1 MDLWSEFTEST
12 IDQWKNKVLDD
23 INNKLINKFNWET
36 EYGNI
41 DPFIKTTKTIFNEEK
56 IKLSQI
62 CWRFNKN
69 KNLNSQFL
77 SRLDDGVN
85 SIYINSGC
93 EVDSIFKNV
102 MSEIIQTHICID
114 NNSSNDQISNW
125 VKWIN
130 SNHNLNGSIRMDLFD
145 IYKSENN
152 SIKIDNYIR
161 RIYKNITNKNF
172 KCIYV
177 NGLNYNSKLN
187 TNVNDISLIAAQL
200 NELVEIHKKN
210 SLEIP
215 KKDIISTLLNNIFLE
230 NISKIKVIRSII
242 NQILNVHEL
251 NAKIIIE
258 TAINPMT
265 IVNKELDFRILS
277 ITSSIMSAIIG
288 GTDIYQLNDSTIE
301 SKEDYWK
308 KIITNIPLILLEE
321 SCINISDDVVKGSHV
336 IEQITSKMAE
346 KSWAL
351 FKEIENKGGIL
362 NCFNQNDIPIFN
374 SKINE

>member
-12 IDQWKNKVLDD
+12 IDQWKNKISDD
-23 INNKLINKFNWET
+23 INNKLINEFNWET

-41 DPFIKTTKTIFNEEK
+41 DPFIKPTQSIFNKEK

-62 CWRFNKN
+62 CWRFNQN
-69 KNLNSQFL
+69 KNLNSQIL
-77 SRLDDGVN
+77 RRLEDGIN
-85 SIYINSGC
+85 SIHINSEC
-93 EVDSIFKNV
+93 EVESIFKNV
-102 MSEIIQTHICID
+102 MSEIIQTHILID
-114 NNSSNDQISNW
+114 SNSSNDQSSSW

-130 SNHNLNGSIRMDLFD
+130 SNHNLNGSIRLNLLD
-145 IYKSENN
+145 IHKSENN
-152 SIKIDNYIR
+152 SNKIDNYIR
-161 RIYKNITNKNF
+161 IHKNITNKNF
-172 KCIYV
+172 RCIYV

-215 KKDIISTLLNNIFLE
+215 KKVIISTLLNNSFLE

-251 NAKIIIE
+251 KAKIIIE
-258 TAINPMT
+258 TSINPMT

-288 GTDIYQLNDSTIE
+288 GTDIYQLNDSMIK

-321 SCINISDDVVKGSHV
+321 SYINNSEDVAKGSHV
-336 IEQITSKMAE
+336 IEHISSKMAE

-362 NCFNQNDIPIFN
+362 NCFNQDDIPNLIL
-374 SKINE
+374 K

>member
-12 IDQWKNKVLDD
+12 IDQWKNKVSDD
-23 INNKLINKFNWET
+23 INNKLINEFNWET

-41 DPFIKTTKTIFNEEK
+41 DPFIKPTQSIFNKEK

-62 CWRFNKN
+62 CWRFNQN
-69 KNLNSQFL
+69 KNLNSQIL
-77 SRLDDGVN
+77 RRLEDGIN
-85 SIYINSGC
+85 SIHINSEC
-93 EVDSIFKNV
+93 EVESIFKNV
-102 MSEIIQTHICID
+102 MSEIIQTHILID
-114 NNSSNDQISNW
+114 SNSSNDQSSSW

-130 SNHNLNGSIRMDLFD
+130 SNHNLNGSIRLNLLD
-145 IYKSENN
+145 IHKSENN
-152 SIKIDNYIR
+152 SNKIDNYIR
-161 RIYKNITNKNF
+161 IHKNITNKNF
-172 KCIYV
+172 RCIYV

-215 KKDIISTLLNNIFLE
+215 KKVIISTLLNNSFLE

-251 NAKIIIE
+251 KAKIIIE
-258 TAINPMT
+258 TSINPMT

-288 GTDIYQLNDSTIE
+288 GTDIYQLNDSMIK

-321 SCINISDDVVKGSHV
+321 SYINISEDVAKGSHV
-336 IEQITSKMAE
+336 IEHISSKMAE

-362 NCFNQNDIPIFN
+362 NCFNQDDIPNLIL
-374 SKINE
+374 K

>member
-69 KNLNSQFL
+69 KNLNSQIL
-77 SRLDDGVN
+77 SRLEDGVN

-161 RIYKNITNKNF
+161 IYKNITNKNF

-215 KKDIISTLLNNIFLE
+215 KKVIISTLLNNSFLE

-251 NAKIIIE
+251 NTKIIIE

-288 GTDIYQLNDSTIE
+288 GTDIYQLNDSMIE

>member
-12 IDQWKNKVLDD
+12 IDQWKNKVSDD
-23 INNKLINKFNWET
+23 INNKLINEFNWET

-41 DPFIKTTKTIFNEEK
+41 DPFIKPTQSIFNKEK

-62 CWRFNKN
+62 CWRFNQN
-69 KNLNSQFL
+69 KNLNSQIL
-77 SRLDDGVN
+77 RRLEDGIN
-85 SIYINSGC
+85 SIHINSEC
-93 EVDSIFKNV
+93 ELESIFKNV
-102 MSEIIQTHICID
+102 MSEIIQTHIFID
-114 NNSSNDQISNW
+114 SNSSNDQSSSW

-130 SNHNLNGSIRMDLFD
+130 SNHNLNGSIRLNLLD
-145 IYKSENN
+145 IHKSENN
-152 SIKIDNYIR
+152 SNKIDNYIR
-161 RIYKNITNKNF
+161 THKNITNKNF

-215 KKDIISTLLNNIFLE
+215 KKVIISTLLNNSFLE

-251 NAKIIIE
+251 KAKIIIE
-258 TAINPMT
+258 TSINPMT

-288 GTDIYQLNDSTIE
+288 GTDIYQLNDSMIK

-321 SCINISDDVVKGSHV
+321 SYINISEDVAKGSHV
-336 IEQITSKMAE
+336 IEHISSKMAE

-362 NCFNQNDIPIFN
+362 NCFNQDDIPNLIL
-374 SKINE
+374 K

>member
-1 MDLWSEFTEST
+1 MGLWSEFTEST
-12 IDQWKNKVLDD
+12 IDQWKNKVSDD
-23 INNKLINKFNWET
+23 INNKLISEFNWKT
-36 EYGNI
+36 EYGDI
-41 DPFIKTTKTIFNEEK
+41 DPFQKSTQSIFNEEK

-62 CWRFNKN
+62 CWRFNQT
-69 KNLNSQFL
+69 KNLNSQIL
-77 SRLDDGVN
+77 RRLEDGVN
-85 SIYINSGC
+85 SIHINSGC

-114 NNSSNDQISNW
+114 NNSSNDQISSW

-130 SNHNLNGSIRMDLFD
+130 SNHNLNGSVRMDLLD
-145 IYKSENN
+145 IHKSENN
-152 SIKIDNYIR
+152 SNKIDNYIR
-161 RIYKNITNKNF
+161 IHKNITNKNF

-177 NGLNYNSKLN
+177 NGLNYNGKLN

-200 NELVEIHKKN
+200 NELIEIHKKN

-215 KKDIISTLLNNIFLE
+215 KKVIISTLLNNSFLE

-258 TAINPMT
+258 TSINPM
-265 IVNKELDFRILS
+265 IILNKELDFRILS

-288 GTDIYQLNDSTIE
+288 GTDICQLNDSMIE

-362 NCFNQNDIPIFN
+362 NCFNQNDIPNLIL
-374 SKINE
+374 K

>member
-12 IDQWKNKVLDD
+12 IDQWKNKVSDD

-41 DPFIKTTKTIFNEEK
+41 DPFIKPTQSIFNEEK
-56 IKLSQI
+56 IKLSEI
-62 CWRFNKN
+62 CWRFNQT
-69 KNLNSQFL
+69 KNLNSQIL
-77 SRLDDGVN
+77 RRLEDGVN
-85 SIYINSGC
+85 SIHLNSEC

-102 MSEIIQTHICID
+102 MSEIIQTHIYID
-114 NNSSNDQISNW
+114 NNSSNDQISSW

-130 SNHNLNGSIRMDLFD
+130 SNHNSNGSIRLDLLD

-152 SIKIDNYIR
+152 SNKIDNYIR
-161 RIYKNITNKNF
+161 LHKKISNKNF
-172 KCIYV
+172 RCIYV
-177 NGLNYNSKLN
+177 NGLNYNGKLN

-200 NELVEIHKKN
+200 NELIEIHKKN

-215 KKDIISTLLNNIFLE
+215 KKVIISTLLNNSFLE

-251 NAKIIIE
+251 KIKIIIE
-258 TAINPMT
+258 TSINPM
-265 IVNKELDFRILS
+265 IILNKELDFRILS
-277 ITSSIMSAIIG
+277 ITSSVMSAIIG
-288 GTDIYQLNDSTIE
+288 GTDIYQLNDSMIE
-301 SKEDYWK
+301 SNKDYWK
-308 KIITNIPLILLEE
+308 KIITNIPLILFEE
-321 SCINISDDVVKGSHV
+321 SCINISDDVVKGSHI
-336 IEQITSKMAE
+336 IEQITFKMAK

-362 NCFNQNDIPIFN
+362 NCFNQDDVPNLIL
-374 SKINE
+374 K

>member
-23 INNKLINKFNWET
+23 INNKLIIKFNWET

-41 DPFIKTTKTIFNEEK
+41 DPFIKPTQSIFNKEK

-62 CWRFNKN
+62 CWRFNQN
-69 KNLNSQFL
+69 KNLNSQIL
-77 SRLDDGVN
+77 RRLEDGIN
-85 SIYINSGC
+85 SIHINSEC
-93 EVDSIFKNV
+93 EVESIFKNV
-102 MSEIIQTHICID
+102 MSEIIQTHIYID
-114 NNSSNDQISNW
+114 SNSSNDQSSSW

-130 SNHNLNGSIRMDLFD
+130 SNHNLNGSIRLNQLD

-152 SIKIDNYIR
+152 SNKIENYIR
-161 RIYKNITNKNF
+161 IHKNITNKNF
-172 KCIYV
+172 RCIYI

-215 KKDIISTLLNNIFLE
+215 KKVIISTLLNNSFLE

-251 NAKIIIE
+251 KAKIIIE
-258 TAINPMT
+258 TSINPMT

-288 GTDIYQLNDSTIE
+288 GTDIYQLNDYMIK

-321 SCINISDDVVKGSHV
+321 SYINISEDVAKGSHV
-336 IEQITSKMAE
+336 IEHISSKMAE

-362 NCFNQNDIPIFN
+362 NCFNQDDIPNLIL
-374 SKINE
+374 K

>member
-12 IDQWKNKVLDD
+12 IDQWKNKVSDD
-23 INNKLINKFNWET
+23 INNKLINEFNWET

-41 DPFIKTTKTIFNEEK
+41 DPFIKPTQSIFNKEK

-62 CWRFNKN
+62 CWRFNQN
-69 KNLNSQFL
+69 KNLNSQIL
-77 SRLDDGVN
+77 RRLEDGIN
-85 SIYINSGC
+85 SIHINSEC
-93 EVDSIFKNV
+93 EVESIFKNV
-102 MSEIIQTHICID
+102 MSEIIQTHIYID
-114 NNSSNDQISNW
+114 SNSSNDQSSSW

-130 SNHNLNGSIRMDLFD
+130 SNHNLNGSIRLNQLD

-152 SIKIDNYIR
+152 SNKIENYIR
-161 RIYKNITNKNF
+161 IHKNITNKNF
-172 KCIYV
+172 RCIYI

-215 KKDIISTLLNNIFLE
+215 KKVIISTLLNNSFLE

-251 NAKIIIE
+251 KAKIIIE
-258 TAINPMT
+258 TSINPMT

-288 GTDIYQLNDSTIE
+288 GTDIYQLNDYMIK

-321 SCINISDDVVKGSHV
+321 SYINISEDVAKGSHV
-336 IEQITSKMAE
+336 IEHISSKMAE

-362 NCFNQNDIPIFN
+362 NCFNQDDIPNLIL
-374 SKINE
+374 K

>member
-69 KNLNSQFL
+69 KNLNSQIL
-77 SRLDDGVN
+77 SRLEGGVN

-145 IYKSENN
+145 IYKSEIN
-152 SIKIDNYIR
+152 SIKIDNYVR

-215 KKDIISTLLNNIFLE
+215 KKVIISTLLNNSFLE

-288 GTDIYQLNDSTIE
+288 GTDIYQLNDSMIE

>member
-12 IDQWKNKVLDD
+12 IDQWKNKVSDD
-23 INNKLINKFNWET
+23 INNKLINELNWET

-41 DPFIKTTKTIFNEEK
+41 DPFIKPTQSIFNKEK

-62 CWRFNKN
+62 CWRFNQN
-69 KNLNSQFL
+69 KNLNSQIL
-77 SRLDDGVN
+77 RRLEDGIN
-85 SIYINSGC
+85 SIHINSEC
-93 EVDSIFKNV
+93 EVESIFKNV
-102 MSEIIQTHICID
+102 MSEIIQTHIFID
-114 NNSSNDQISNW
+114 SNSSNDQSSSW

-130 SNHNLNGSIRMDLFD
+130 SNHNLNGSIRLNLLD
-145 IYKSENN
+145 IHKSENN
-152 SIKIDNYIR
+152 SNKIDNYI

-172 KCIYV
+172 RCIYI

-215 KKDIISTLLNNIFLE
+215 EKVIISTLLNNSFLE

-251 NAKIIIE
+251 KAKIIIE
-258 TAINPMT
+258 TSINPMT

-288 GTDIYQLNDSTIE
+288 GTDIYQLNDSMIK
-301 SKEDYWK
+301 SKEDY
-308 KIITNIPLILLEE
+308 
-321 SCINISDDVVKGSHV
+321 
-336 IEQITSKMAE
+336 
-346 KSWAL
+346 
-351 FKEIENKGGIL
+351 
-362 NCFNQNDIPIFN
+362 
-374 SKINE
+374 

>member
-12 IDQWKNKVLDD
+12 IDQWKNKVSDD
-23 INNKLINKFNWET
+23 INNKLINEFNWET

-41 DPFIKTTKTIFNEEK
+41 DPFIKPTQSIFNKEK

-62 CWRFNKN
+62 CWRFNQN
-69 KNLNSQFL
+69 KNLNSQIL
-77 SRLDDGVN
+77 RRLEDGIN
-85 SIYINSGC
+85 SIHINSEC
-93 EVDSIFKNV
+93 EVESIFKNV
-102 MSEIIQTHICID
+102 MSEIIQTHIFID
-114 NNSSNDQISNW
+114 SNSSNDQSSSW

-130 SNHNLNGSIRMDLFD
+130 SNHNLNGSIRLNLLD
-145 IYKSENN
+145 IHKSENN
-152 SIKIDNYIR
+152 SNKIDNYIR
-161 RIYKNITNKNF
+161 IHKNITNKNF
-172 KCIYV
+172 RCIYV

-215 KKDIISTLLNNIFLE
+215 KKVIISTLLNNSFLE

-251 NAKIIIE
+251 KAKIIIE
-258 TAINPMT
+258 TSINPMT

-288 GTDIYQLNDSTIE
+288 GTDIYQLNDSMIK

-321 SCINISDDVVKGSHV
+321 SYINISEDVAKGSHV
-336 IEQITSKMAE
+336 IEHISSKMAE

-362 NCFNQNDIPIFN
+362 NCFNQDDIPNLIL
-374 SKINE
+374 K

>member
-1 MDLWSEFTEST
+1 MSLWSEFNEST

-23 INNKLINKFNWET
+23 INNKLINEFNWET

-41 DPFIKTTKTIFNEEK
+41 DPFIKTTQSIFNEEK
-56 IKLSQI
+56 IELSQI
-62 CWRFNKN
+62 CWRFNQT
-69 KNLNSQFL
+69 KNLNSQIL
-77 SRLDDGVN
+77 SRLEDGVN
-85 SIYINSGC
+85 SIHINSGC

-102 MSEIIQTHICID
+102 MSEIIQTHIYID
-114 NNSSNDQISNW
+114 NNSSNNQISSW

-130 SNHNLNGSIRMDLFD
+130 SNRNLNGSFRMDLLD
-145 IYKSENN
+145 IYISENN
-152 SIKIDNYIR
+152 SNKIDNYIR
-161 RIYKNITNKNF
+161 IHKNITNNNF

-177 NGLNYNSKLN
+177 NVLNYNGKLN

-200 NELVEIHKKN
+200 NELIEIHKKN

-215 KKDIISTLLNNIFLE
+215 KKVIISTLLNNSFLE
-230 NISKIKVIRSII
+230 NISKIKAIRSIV
-242 NQILNVHEL
+242 NRILNVHEL
-251 NAKIIIE
+251 KVEIIIE
-258 TAINPMT
+258 TSINPM
-265 IVNKELDFRILS
+265 IILNKELDFRILS

-288 GTDIYQLNDSTIE
+288 GTDICQLNDSIIE
-301 SKEDYWK
+301 SKENYWK

-321 SCINISDDVVKGSHV
+321 SFINISEDVAKGSHV

-362 NCFNQNDIPIFN
+362 NCFNQDYIPNLIL
-374 SKINE
+374 K

>member
-12 IDQWKNKVLDD
+12 IDQWKNKVSDD

-41 DPFIKTTKTIFNEEK
+41 DPFIKPTQSIFNKEK

-62 CWRFNKN
+62 CWRFNQN
-69 KNLNSQFL
+69 KNLNSQIL
-77 SRLDDGVN
+77 RRLEDGIN
-85 SIYINSGC
+85 SIHINSEC
-93 EVDSIFKNV
+93 ELESIFKNV
-102 MSEIIQTHICID
+102 MSEIIQTHIFID
-114 NNSSNDQISNW
+114 SNSSNDQSSSW

-130 SNHNLNGSIRMDLFD
+130 SNHNLNGSIRLNLLD
-145 IYKSENN
+145 IHKSENN
-152 SIKIDNYIR
+152 SNKIDNYL
-161 RIYKNITNKNF
+161 RIHKNITNKNF
-172 KCIYV
+172 RCIYV

-215 KKDIISTLLNNIFLE
+215 KKVIISTLLNNSFLE

-251 NAKIIIE
+251 KAKIIIE
-258 TAINPMT
+258 TSINPMT

-288 GTDIYQLNDSTIE
+288 GTDIYQLNDSMIK

-321 SCINISDDVVKGSHV
+321 SYINISEDVAKGSHV
-336 IEQITSKMAE
+336 IEHISSKMAE

-362 NCFNQNDIPIFN
+362 NCFNQDDIPNLIL
-374 SKINE
+374 K

>member
-12 IDQWKNKVLDD
+12 IDQWKNKVSDD
-23 INNKLINKFNWET
+23 INNKLINEFNWET

-41 DPFIKTTKTIFNEEK
+41 DPFIKPTQSIFNKEK

-62 CWRFNKN
+62 CWRFNQN
-69 KNLNSQFL
+69 KNLNSQIL
-77 SRLDDGVN
+77 RRLEDGIN
-85 SIYINSGC
+85 SIHINSEC
-93 EVDSIFKNV
+93 ELESIFKNV
-102 MSEIIQTHICID
+102 MSEIIQTHIFID
-114 NNSSNDQISNW
+114 SNSSNDQSSSW

-130 SNHNLNGSIRMDLFD
+130 SNHNLNGSIRLNLLD
-145 IYKSENN
+145 IHKSENN
-152 SIKIDNYIR
+152 SNKIDNYL
-161 RIYKNITNKNF
+161 RIHKNITNKNF
-172 KCIYV
+172 RCIYV

-215 KKDIISTLLNNIFLE
+215 KKVIISTLLNNSFLE

-251 NAKIIIE
+251 KAKIIIE
-258 TAINPMT
+258 TSINPMT

-288 GTDIYQLNDSTIE
+288 GTDIYQLNDSMIK

-321 SCINISDDVVKGSHV
+321 SYINISEDVAKGSHV
-336 IEQITSKMAE
+336 IEHISSKMAE

-362 NCFNQNDIPIFN
+362 NCFNQDDIPNLIL
-374 SKINE
+374 K

>member
-1 MDLWSEFTEST
+1 MSLWSEFNEST

-23 INNKLINKFNWET
+23 INNKLINEFNWET

-41 DPFIKTTKTIFNEEK
+41 DPFIKTTQSIFNEEK

-62 CWRFNKN
+62 CWRFNQT
-69 KNLNSQFL
+69 KNLNSQIL
-77 SRLDDGVN
+77 SRLEDGVN
-85 SIYINSGC
+85 SIHINSGC

-102 MSEIIQTHICID
+102 MSDIIQTHIFID
-114 NNSSNDQISNW
+114 SNSSNDQISNW

-130 SNHNLNGSIRMDLFD
+130 SNHNLNGSIRMDLLD
-145 IYKSENN
+145 IHKSENN
-152 SIKIDNYIR
+152 SIKIDKYIR
-161 RIYKNITNKNF
+161 IHKNITNKNF

-215 KKDIISTLLNNIFLE
+215 KKVIISTLLNNSFLE

-288 GTDIYQLNDSTIE
+288 GTDICQLNDSMIE

>member
-1 MDLWSEFTEST
+1 MSLWSEFNEST

-23 INNKLINKFNWET
+23 INNKLINEFNWET

-41 DPFIKTTKTIFNEEK
+41 DPFIKTTQSIFNEEK

-62 CWRFNKN
+62 CWRFNQT
-69 KNLNSQFL
+69 KNLNSQIL
-77 SRLDDGVN
+77 SRLEDGVN
-85 SIYINSGC
+85 SIHINSGC

-102 MSEIIQTHICID
+102 MSEIIQSHIYID
-114 NNSSNDQISNW
+114 NNSSNDQISSW

-130 SNHNLNGSIRMDLFD
+130 SNHNLNGSVRMDLLD
-145 IYKSENN
+145 IHKSENN
-152 SIKIDNYIR
+152 SNKIDNYIR
-161 RIYKNITNKNF
+161 IHKNITNKNF
-172 KCIYV
+172 KCVYV
-177 NGLNYNSKLN
+177 NGLNYNGKLN

-200 NELVEIHKKN
+200 NELIEIHKKN

-215 KKDIISTLLNNIFLE
+215 KKVIISTLLNNSFLE

-258 TAINPMT
+258 TSINPM
-265 IVNKELDFRILS
+265 IILNKELDFRILS

-288 GTDIYQLNDSTIE
+288 GTDICQLNDSMIE

-362 NCFNQNDIPIFN
+362 NCFNQNDIPNLIL
-374 SKINE
+374 K

>member
-12 IDQWKNKVLDD
+12 IDQWKNKVSDD
-23 INNKLINKFNWET
+23 INNKLINEFNWET

-41 DPFIKTTKTIFNEEK
+41 DPFIKPTQSIFNKEK

-62 CWRFNKN
+62 CWRFNQN
-69 KNLNSQFL
+69 KNLNSQIL
-77 SRLDDGVN
+77 RRLEDGIN
-85 SIYINSGC
+85 SIHINSEC
-93 EVDSIFKNV
+93 EVESIFKNV
-102 MSEIIQTHICID
+102 MSEIIQTHIYID
-114 NNSSNDQISNW
+114 SNSSNDQSSSW

-130 SNHNLNGSIRMDLFD
+130 SNHNLNGSIRLNQLD

-152 SIKIDNYIR
+152 SNKIENYIR
-161 RIYKNITNKNF
+161 IHKNITNKNF
-172 KCIYV
+172 RCIYV
-177 NGLNYNSKLN
+177 NGLNYNGKLN

-200 NELVEIHKKN
+200 NELVEVHKKN

-215 KKDIISTLLNNIFLE
+215 KKVIISTLLNNSFLE

-251 NAKIIIE
+251 KAKIIIE
-258 TAINPMT
+258 TSINPMT

-288 GTDIYQLNDSTIE
+288 GTDIYQLNDYMIK

-321 SCINISDDVVKGSHV
+321 SYINISEDVAKGSHV
-336 IEQITSKMAE
+336 IEHISSKMAE

-362 NCFNQNDIPIFN
+362 NCFNQDDIPNLIL
-374 SKINE
+374 K

>member
-12 IDQWKNKVLDD
+12 IDQWKNKVSDD
-23 INNKLINKFNWET
+23 INNKLINEFNWET

-41 DPFIKTTKTIFNEEK
+41 DPFIKPTQSIFNKEK

-62 CWRFNKN
+62 CWRFNQN
-69 KNLNSQFL
+69 KNLNSQIL
-77 SRLDDGVN
+77 RRLEDGIN
-85 SIYINSGC
+85 SIHINSEC
-93 EVDSIFKNV
+93 EVESIFKNV
-102 MSEIIQTHICID
+102 MSEIIQTHIFID
-114 NNSSNDQISNW
+114 SNSSNDQSSSW

-130 SNHNLNGSIRMDLFD
+130 SNHNLNGSIRLNLLD
-145 IYKSENN
+145 IHKSENN
-152 SIKIDNYIR
+152 SNKIDNYL
-161 RIYKNITNKNF
+161 RIHKNITNKNF
-172 KCIYV
+172 RCIYV

-215 KKDIISTLLNNIFLE
+215 KKVIISTLLNNSFLE

-251 NAKIIIE
+251 KAKIIIE
-258 TAINPMT
+258 TSINPMT

-288 GTDIYQLNDSTIE
+288 GTDIYQLNDSMIK

-321 SCINISDDVVKGSHV
+321 SYINISEDVAKGSHI
-336 IEQITSKMAE
+336 IEHISSKMAE

-362 NCFNQNDIPIFN
+362 NCFNQDDIPNLIL
-374 SKINE
+374 K

>member
-12 IDQWKNKVLDD
+12 IDQWKNKISDD
-23 INNKLINKFNWET
+23 INNKLINEFNWET

-41 DPFIKTTKTIFNEEK
+41 DPFIKPTQSIFNKEK

-62 CWRFNKN
+62 CWRFNQN
-69 KNLNSQFL
+69 KNLNSQIL
-77 SRLDDGVN
+77 RRLEDGIN
-85 SIYINSGC
+85 SIHINSEC
-93 EVDSIFKNV
+93 EVESIFKNV
-102 MSEIIQTHICID
+102 MSEIIQTHILID
-114 NNSSNDQISNW
+114 SNSSNDQSSSW

-130 SNHNLNGSIRMDLFD
+130 SNHNLNGSIRLNLLD
-145 IYKSENN
+145 IHKSENN
-152 SIKIDNYIR
+152 SNKIDNYIR
-161 RIYKNITNKNF
+161 IHKNITNKNF
-172 KCIYV
+172 RCIYV

-215 KKDIISTLLNNIFLE
+215 KKVIISTLLNNSFLE

-251 NAKIIIE
+251 KAKIIIE
-258 TAINPMT
+258 TSINPMT

-288 GTDIYQLNDSTIE
+288 GTDIYQLNDSMIK

-321 SCINISDDVVKGSHV
+321 SYINISEDVAKGSHV
-336 IEQITSKMAE
+336 IEHISSKMAE

-362 NCFNQNDIPIFN
+362 NCFNQDDIPNLIL
-374 SKINE
+374 K

>member
-1 MDLWSEFTEST
+1 MSLWSEFNEST

-23 INNKLINKFNWET
+23 INNKLINEFNWET

-41 DPFIKTTKTIFNEEK
+41 DPFIKTTQSIFNEEK

-62 CWRFNKN
+62 CWRFNQT
-69 KNLNSQFL
+69 KNLNSQIL
-77 SRLDDGVN
+77 SRLEDGVN
-85 SIYINSGC
+85 SIHINSGC

-102 MSEIIQTHICID
+102 MSEIIQSHIYID
-114 NNSSNDQISNW
+114 NNSSNDQISSW

-130 SNHNLNGSIRMDLFD
+130 SNRNLNGSFRMDLLD
-145 IYKSENN
+145 IYISENN
-152 SIKIDNYIR
+152 SNKIDNYIR
-161 RIYKNITNKNF
+161 IHKNITNNNF

-177 NGLNYNSKLN
+177 NVLNYNGKLN

-200 NELVEIHKKN
+200 NELIEIHKKN

-215 KKDIISTLLNNIFLE
+215 KKVIISTLLNNSFLE
-230 NISKIKVIRSII
+230 NISKIKAIRSIV
-242 NQILNVHEL
+242 NRILNVHEL
-251 NAKIIIE
+251 KVEIIIE
-258 TAINPMT
+258 TSINPM
-265 IVNKELDFRILS
+265 IILNKELDFRILS

-288 GTDIYQLNDSTIE
+288 GTDICQLNDSIIE
-301 SKEDYWK
+301 SKENYWK

-321 SCINISDDVVKGSHV
+321 SFINISEDVAKGSHV

-362 NCFNQNDIPIFN
+362 NCFNQDDIPNLIL
-374 SKINE
+374 K

>member
-69 KNLNSQFL
+69 KNLNSQIL
-77 SRLDDGVN
+77 SRLEDGVN
-85 SIYINSGC
+85 SIYIHSGC

-152 SIKIDNYIR
+152 SIKIDNYVR
-161 RIYKNITNKNF
+161 RIYKNITKR
-172 KCIYV
+172 
-177 NGLNYNSKLN
+177 N
-187 TNVNDISLIAAQL
+187 T
-200 NELVEIHKKN
+200 
-210 SLEIP
+210 
-215 KKDIISTLLNNIFLE
+215 
-230 NISKIKVIRSII
+230 
-242 NQILNVHEL
+242 
-251 NAKIIIE
+251 
-258 TAINPMT
+258 
-265 IVNKELDFRILS
+265 
-277 ITSSIMSAIIG
+277 
-288 GTDIYQLNDSTIE
+288 
-301 SKEDYWK
+301 
-308 KIITNIPLILLEE
+308 
-321 SCINISDDVVKGSHV
+321 
-336 IEQITSKMAE
+336 
-346 KSWAL
+346 
-351 FKEIENKGGIL
+351 
-362 NCFNQNDIPIFN
+362 
-374 SKINE
+374 

>member
-12 IDQWKNKVLDD
+12 IDQWKNKVSDD

-41 DPFIKTTKTIFNEEK
+41 DPFIKPTQSIFNKEK

-62 CWRFNKN
+62 CWRFNQN
-69 KNLNSQFL
+69 KNLNSQIL
-77 SRLDDGVN
+77 RRLEDGIN
-85 SIYINSGC
+85 SIHINSEC
-93 EVDSIFKNV
+93 EVESIFKNV
-102 MSEIIQTHICID
+102 MSEIIQTHIFID
-114 NNSSNDQISNW
+114 SNSSNDQSSSW

-130 SNHNLNGSIRMDLFD
+130 SNHNLNGSIRLNLLD
-145 IYKSENN
+145 IHKSENN
-152 SIKIDNYIR
+152 SNKIDNYIR
-161 RIYKNITNKNF
+161 THKNITNKNF

-215 KKDIISTLLNNIFLE
+215 KKVIISTLLNNSFLE

-251 NAKIIIE
+251 KAKIIIE
-258 TAINPMT
+258 TSINPMT

-288 GTDIYQLNDSTIE
+288 GTDIYQLNDSMIK

-321 SCINISDDVVKGSHV
+321 SYINISEDVAKGSHV
-336 IEQITSKMAE
+336 IEHISSKMAE

-362 NCFNQNDIPIFN
+362 NCFNQDDIPNLIL
-374 SKINE
+374 K

>member
-69 KNLNSQFL
+69 KNLNSQIL
-77 SRLDDGVN
+77 SRLEGGVN

-93 EVDSIFKNV
+93 EVNSIFKNV

-215 KKDIISTLLNNIFLE
+215 KKVIISTLLNNSFLE

-288 GTDIYQLNDSTIE
+288 GTDIYQLNDSMIE

>member
-12 IDQWKNKVLDD
+12 IDQWKNKVSDD
-23 INNKLINKFNWET
+23 INNKLINEFNWET

-41 DPFIKTTKTIFNEEK
+41 DPFIKPTQSIFNKEK

-62 CWRFNKN
+62 CWRFNQN
-69 KNLNSQFL
+69 KNLNSQIL
-77 SRLDDGVN
+77 RRLEDGIN
-85 SIYINSGC
+85 SIHINSEC
-93 EVDSIFKNV
+93 EVESIFKNV
-102 MSEIIQTHICID
+102 MSEIIQTHIFID
-114 NNSSNDQISNW
+114 SNSSNDQSSSW

-130 SNHNLNGSIRMDLFD
+130 SNHNLNGSIRLNLLD
-145 IYKSENN
+145 IHKSENN
-152 SIKIDNYIR
+152 SNKIDNYL
-161 RIYKNITNKNF
+161 RIHKNITNKNF

-215 KKDIISTLLNNIFLE
+215 KKVIISTLLNNSFLE

-251 NAKIIIE
+251 KAKIIIE
-258 TAINPMT
+258 TSINPMT

-288 GTDIYQLNDSTIE
+288 GTDIYQLNDSMIK

-321 SCINISDDVVKGSHV
+321 SYINISEDVAKGSHV
-336 IEQITSKMAE
+336 IEHISSKMAE

-362 NCFNQNDIPIFN
+362 NCFNQDDIPNLIL
-374 SKINE
+374 K

>member
-12 IDQWKNKVLDD
+12 IDQWKNKVSDD
-23 INNKLINKFNWET
+23 INNKLINEFNWET

-41 DPFIKTTKTIFNEEK
+41 DPFIKPTQSIFNKEK

-62 CWRFNKN
+62 CWRFNQN
-69 KNLNSQFL
+69 KNLNSQIL
-77 SRLDDGVN
+77 RRLEDGIN
-85 SIYINSGC
+85 SIHINSEC
-93 EVDSIFKNV
+93 EVESIFKNV
-102 MSEIIQTHICID
+102 MSEIIQTHIFID
-114 NNSSNDQISNW
+114 SNSSNDQSSSW

-130 SNHNLNGSIRMDLFD
+130 SNHNLNGSIRLNLLD
-145 IYKSENN
+145 IHKSENN
-152 SIKIDNYIR
+152 SNKIDNYL

-172 KCIYV
+172 RCIYV

-215 KKDIISTLLNNIFLE
+215 KKVIISTLLNNSFLE

-251 NAKIIIE
+251 KAKIIIE
-258 TAINPMT
+258 TSINPMT

-288 GTDIYQLNDSTIE
+288 GTDIYQLNDSMIK

-321 SCINISDDVVKGSHV
+321 SYINISEDVAKGSHV
-336 IEQITSKMAE
+336 IEHISSKMAE

-362 NCFNQNDIPIFN
+362 NCFNQDDIPNLIL
-374 SKINE
+374 K

>member
-1 MDLWSEFTEST
+1 MSLWSEFNEST
-12 IDQWKNKVLDD
+12 IDQWKNKVLED
-23 INNKLINKFNWET
+23 INNKLINEFNWET
-36 EYGNI
+36 DYGNI
-41 DPFIKTTKTIFNEEK
+41 DPFIKPTQSIFNEEK

-62 CWRFNKN
+62 CWRFNEI
-69 KNLNSQFL
+69 KNLNSQIL
-77 SRLDDGVN
+77 RRLDDGVN
-85 SIYINSGC
+85 SIHINSEC

-102 MSEIIQTHICID
+102 MSEIIQTHIYID
-114 NNSSNDQISNW
+114 NNSSNNQISSW

-130 SNHNLNGSIRMDLFD
+130 SNRNLNGSFRMDLLD
-145 IYKSENN
+145 IYISENN
-152 SIKIDNYIR
+152 SNKIDNYIR
-161 RIYKNITNKNF
+161 IHKNVTNKNF

-177 NGLNYNSKLN
+177 NVLNYNGKLN

-200 NELVEIHKKN
+200 NELIEIHKKN

-215 KKDIISTLLNNIFLE
+215 KKVIISTLLNNSFLE
-230 NISKIKVIRSII
+230 NISKIKAIRSIV
-242 NQILNVHEL
+242 NRILNVHEL
-251 NAKIIIE
+251 KVEIIIE
-258 TAINPMT
+258 TSINPM
-265 IVNKELDFRILS
+265 IILNKELDFRILS

-288 GTDIYQLNDSTIE
+288 GTDICQLNDSIIE
-301 SKEDYWK
+301 SKENYWK

-362 NCFNQNDIPIFN
+362 NCFNQNDIPNLIL
-374 SKINE
+374 K

>member
-12 IDQWKNKVLDD
+12 IDQWKNKVSDD

-41 DPFIKTTKTIFNEEK
+41 DPFIKPTQSIFNKEK

-62 CWRFNKN
+62 CWRFNQN
-69 KNLNSQFL
+69 KNLNSQIL
-77 SRLDDGVN
+77 RRLEDGIN
-85 SIYINSGC
+85 SIHINSEC
-93 EVDSIFKNV
+93 EVESIFKNV
-102 MSEIIQTHICID
+102 MSEIIQTHIYID
-114 NNSSNDQISNW
+114 NNSSNDQISSW

-130 SNHNLNGSIRMDLFD
+130 SNHNLNGSIRLNLLD
-145 IYKSENN
+145 IHKSENN
-152 SIKIDNYIR
+152 SNKIDNYIR
-161 RIYKNITNKNF
+161 IHKNITNKNF
-172 KCIYV
+172 RCIYV

-215 KKDIISTLLNNIFLE
+215 KKVIISTLLNNSFLE

-251 NAKIIIE
+251 KAKIIIE
-258 TAINPMT
+258 TSINPMT

-288 GTDIYQLNDSTIE
+288 GTDIYQLNDSMIK

-321 SCINISDDVVKGSHV
+321 SYINISEDVAKGSNV
-336 IEQITSKMAE
+336 IEHISSKMAE

-362 NCFNQNDIPIFN
+362 NCYNQDDIPNLIL
-374 SKINE
+374 K

>member
-12 IDQWKNKVLDD
+12 IDQWKNKVSDD
-23 INNKLINKFNWET
+23 INNKLINEFNWET

-41 DPFIKTTKTIFNEEK
+41 DPFIKPTQSIFNKEK

-62 CWRFNKN
+62 CWRFNQN
-69 KNLNSQFL
+69 KNLNSQIL
-77 SRLDDGVN
+77 RRLEDGIN
-85 SIYINSGC
+85 SIHINLEC
-93 EVDSIFKNV
+93 EVESIFKNV
-102 MSEIIQTHICID
+102 MSEIIQTHIYID
-114 NNSSNDQISNW
+114 NNSSNNQISSW

-130 SNHNLNGSIRMDLFD
+130 SNHNLNGSVRMDMLD
-145 IYKSENN
+145 IHKSENN
-152 SIKIDNYIR
+152 SNKIDNYIR
-161 RIYKNITNKNF
+161 IHKNITNKNF

-215 KKDIISTLLNNIFLE
+215 KKVIISTLLNNSFLE

-251 NAKIIIE
+251 KAKIIIE
-258 TAINPMT
+258 TSINPMT

-288 GTDIYQLNDSTIE
+288 GTDIYQLNDSIIKY
-301 SKEDYWK
+301 KEDYWK

-321 SCINISDDVVKGSHV
+321 SYINISEDVAKGSHV
-336 IEQITSKMAE
+336 IEHISSKMAE

-362 NCFNQNDIPIFN
+362 NCFNQDDIPNLIL
-374 SKINE
+374 K

>member
-12 IDQWKNKVLDD
+12 IDQWKNKVSDD

-41 DPFIKTTKTIFNEEK
+41 DPFIKPTQSIFNKEK

-62 CWRFNKN
+62 CWRFNQN
-69 KNLNSQFL
+69 KNLNSQIL
-77 SRLDDGVN
+77 RRLEDGIN
-85 SIYINSGC
+85 SIHINSEC
-93 EVDSIFKNV
+93 EVESIFKNV
-102 MSEIIQTHICID
+102 MSEIIQTHIFID
-114 NNSSNDQISNW
+114 SNSSNDQSSSW

-130 SNHNLNGSIRMDLFD
+130 SNHNLNGSIRLNLLD
-145 IYKSENN
+145 IHKSENN
-152 SIKIDNYIR
+152 SNKIDNYIR
-161 RIYKNITNKNF
+161 IHKNITNKNF
-172 KCIYV
+172 RCIYV

-215 KKDIISTLLNNIFLE
+215 KKVIISTLLNNSFLE

-251 NAKIIIE
+251 KAKIIIE
-258 TAINPMT
+258 TSINPMT

-288 GTDIYQLNDSTIE
+288 GTDIYQLNDSMIK

-321 SCINISDDVVKGSHV
+321 SYINISEDVAKGSNV
-336 IEQITSKMAE
+336 IEHISYKMAE

-362 NCFNQNDIPIFN
+362 NCYNQDDIPNLIL
-374 SKINE
+374 K

>member
-1 MDLWSEFTEST
+1 MSLWSEFNEST

-23 INNKLINKFNWET
+23 INNKLINEFNWET

-41 DPFIKTTKTIFNEEK
+41 DPFIKTTQSIFNEEK

-62 CWRFNKN
+62 CWRFNQT
-69 KNLNSQFL
+69 KNLNSQIL
-77 SRLDDGVN
+77 SRLEDGVN
-85 SIYINSGC
+85 SIHINSGC

-102 MSEIIQTHICID
+102 MSEIIQSHIYID
-114 NNSSNDQISNW
+114 NNSSNDQISSW

-130 SNHNLNGSIRMDLFD
+130 SNRNLNGSFRMDLLD
-145 IYKSENN
+145 IYISENN
-152 SIKIDNYIR
+152 SNKIDNYIR
-161 RIYKNITNKNF
+161 IHKNVTNKNF

-177 NGLNYNSKLN
+177 NVLNYNGKLN

-200 NELVEIHKKN
+200 NELIEIHKKN

-215 KKDIISTLLNNIFLE
+215 KKVIISTLLNNSFLE
-230 NISKIKVIRSII
+230 NISKIKAIRSIV
-242 NQILNVHEL
+242 NRILNVHEL
-251 NAKIIIE
+251 KVEIIIE
-258 TAINPMT
+258 TSINPM
-265 IVNKELDFRILS
+265 IILNKELDFRILS

-288 GTDIYQLNDSTIE
+288 GTDICQLNDSIIE
-301 SKEDYWK
+301 SKENYWK

-321 SCINISDDVVKGSHV
+321 SFINISEDVAKGSHV

-362 NCFNQNDIPIFN
+362 NCFNQDDIPNLIL
-374 SKINE
+374 K

>member
-1 MDLWSEFTEST
+1 MSIWSEFNEST

-23 INNKLINKFNWET
+23 INNKLINEFNWET

-41 DPFIKTTKTIFNEEK
+41 DPFIKPTQSIFNEEK

-62 CWRFNKN
+62 CWRFNQT
-69 KNLNSQFL
+69 KNLNSQIL
-77 SRLDDGVN
+77 RRLEDGVN
-85 SIYINSGC
+85 SIHINSGC

-102 MSEIIQTHICID
+102 MSEIIQTHIYID
-114 NNSSNDQISNW
+114 NNSSNNQISSW

-130 SNHNLNGSIRMDLFD
+130 SNHNLNGSVRMDLLD
-145 IYKSENN
+145 IHKSENN
-152 SIKIDNYIR
+152 SNKIDNYIR
-161 RIYKNITNKNF
+161 IHKNITNKNF

-215 KKDIISTLLNNIFLE
+215 KKVIISTLLNNSFLE

-251 NAKIIIE
+251 KAKIIIE
-258 TAINPMT
+258 TSINPMT

-288 GTDIYQLNDSTIE
+288 GTDIYQLNDSMIK

-321 SCINISDDVVKGSHV
+321 SYINISEDVAKGSHV
-336 IEQITSKMAE
+336 IEHISSKMAE

-362 NCFNQNDIPIFN
+362 NCFNQDDIPNLIL
-374 SKINE
+374 K

>member
-69 KNLNSQFL
+69 KNLNSQIL
-77 SRLDDGVN
+77 SRLEGGVN

-93 EVDSIFKNV
+93 EVNSIFKNV

-215 KKDIISTLLNNIFLE
+215 KKVIISTLLNNSFLE

-288 GTDIYQLNDSTIE
+288 GTDIYQLNDSMIE

-336 IEQITSKMAE
+336 IEQITSKMTE

>member
-12 IDQWKNKVLDD
+12 IDQWKNKVSDD

-41 DPFIKTTKTIFNEEK
+41 DPFIKSTQSIFNKEK

-62 CWRFNKN
+62 CWRFNQN
-69 KNLNSQFL
+69 KNLNSQIL
-77 SRLDDGVN
+77 RRLEDGIN
-85 SIYINSGC
+85 SIHINSEC
-93 EVDSIFKNV
+93 EVESIFKNV
-102 MSEIIQTHICID
+102 MSEIIQTHIFID
-114 NNSSNDQISNW
+114 SNSSNDQSSSW

-130 SNHNLNGSIRMDLFD
+130 SNHNLNGSIRLNLLD
-145 IYKSENN
+145 IHKSENN
-152 SIKIDNYIR
+152 SNKIDNYL

-172 KCIYV
+172 RCIYV
-177 NGLNYNSKLN
+177 NGLNNNSKLN

-215 KKDIISTLLNNIFLE
+215 KKVIISTLLNNSFLE

-251 NAKIIIE
+251 KAKIIIE
-258 TAINPMT
+258 TSINPMT

-288 GTDIYQLNDSTIE
+288 GTDIYQLNDSMIK

-321 SCINISDDVVKGSHV
+321 SYINISEDVAKGSHV
-336 IEQITSKMAE
+336 IEHISSKMAE

-362 NCFNQNDIPIFN
+362 NCFNQDDIPNLIL
-374 SKINE
+374 K

>member
-23 INNKLINKFNWET
+23 INNKLIIKFNWET

-41 DPFIKTTKTIFNEEK
+41 DPFIKPTQSIFNKEK

-62 CWRFNKN
+62 CWRFNQN
-69 KNLNSQFL
+69 KNLNSQIL
-77 SRLDDGVN
+77 RRLEDGIN
-85 SIYINSGC
+85 SIHINSEC
-93 EVDSIFKNV
+93 EVESIFKNV
-102 MSEIIQTHICID
+102 MSEIIQTHIYID
-114 NNSSNDQISNW
+114 SNSSNDQSSSW

-130 SNHNLNGSIRMDLFD
+130 SNHNLNGSIRLKLLD
-145 IYKSENN
+145 IHKSENISN
-152 SIKIDNYIR
+152 KIDNYIR
-161 RIYKNITNKNF
+161 IHKNITNKNF
-172 KCIYV
+172 RCIYI

-215 KKDIISTLLNNIFLE
+215 KKVIISTLLNNSFLE

-251 NAKIIIE
+251 KAKIIIE
-258 TAINPMT
+258 TSINPMT

-288 GTDIYQLNDSTIE
+288 GTDIYQLNDYMIK

-321 SCINISDDVVKGSHV
+321 SYINISEDVAKGSHV
-336 IEQITSKMAE
+336 IEHISSKMAE

-362 NCFNQNDIPIFN
+362 NCFNQDDIPNLIL
-374 SKINE
+374 K

>member
-23 INNKLINKFNWET
+23 INNKLISEFNWKT
-36 EYGNI
+36 EYGDI
-41 DPFIKTTKTIFNEEK
+41 DPFQKSTQSIFYEEK

-62 CWRFNKN
+62 CWRFNQT
-69 KNLNSQFL
+69 KNLNSQIL
-77 SRLDDGVN
+77 SRLEDGVN
-85 SIYINSGC
+85 SIHINSGC

-114 NNSSNDQISNW
+114 NNSSNDQISSW

-130 SNHNLNGSIRMDLFD
+130 SNHNFNGSVRMDLLD

-152 SIKIDNYIR
+152 SNKIDNYIR
-161 RIYKNITNKNF
+161 IHKNITNKNF

-177 NGLNYNSKLN
+177 NGLNYNGKLN

-200 NELVEIHKKN
+200 NELIEIHKKN

-215 KKDIISTLLNNIFLE
+215 KKVIISTLLNNSFLE
-230 NISKIKVIRSII
+230 NISKIKAIRSII

-251 NAKIIIE
+251 NANIIIE
-258 TAINPMT
+258 TSINPM
-265 IVNKELDFRILS
+265 IILNKELDFRILS

-288 GTDIYQLNDSTIE
+288 GTDICQLNDSIIE
-301 SKEDYWK
+301 SKENYWK

-321 SCINISDDVVKGSHV
+321 SFINISEDVAKGSHV
-336 IEQITSKMAE
+336 IEQITSKMAK

-362 NCFNQNDIPIFN
+362 NCFNQDDIPNLIL
-374 SKINE
+374 K

>member
-12 IDQWKNKVLDD
+12 IDQWKNKVSDD
-23 INNKLINKFNWET
+23 INNKLINEFNWET

-41 DPFIKTTKTIFNEEK
+41 DPFIKPTQSIFNKEK

-62 CWRFNKN
+62 CWRFNQN
-69 KNLNSQFL
+69 KNLNSQIL
-77 SRLDDGVN
+77 RRLEDGIN
-85 SIYINSGC
+85 SIHINLEC
-93 EVDSIFKNV
+93 EVESIFKNV
-102 MSEIIQTHICID
+102 MSEIIQTHIYID
-114 NNSSNDQISNW
+114 NNSSNNQISSW

-130 SNHNLNGSIRMDLFD
+130 SNHNLNGSVRMDMLD
-145 IYKSENN
+145 IHKSENN
-152 SIKIDNYIR
+152 SNKIDNYIR
-161 RIYKNITNKNF
+161 THKNITNKNF

-215 KKDIISTLLNNIFLE
+215 KKVIISTLLNNSFLE

-251 NAKIIIE
+251 KAKIIIE
-258 TAINPMT
+258 TSINPMT

-288 GTDIYQLNDSTIE
+288 GTDIYQLNDSIIKY
-301 SKEDYWK
+301 KEDYWK

-321 SCINISDDVVKGSHV
+321 SYINISEDVAKGSHV
-336 IEQITSKMAE
+336 IEHISSKMAE

-362 NCFNQNDIPIFN
+362 NCFNQDDIPNLIL
-374 SKINE
+374 K